1 MAEIFERFVSN
12 EYGVLEVIFREKE
25 KKQEDQEN
33 WGGGGGGG
41 GGKGEEKTFQF
52 PQPSVF

>member
-25 KKQEDQEN
+25 KNKKTKRIVCR
-33 WGGGGGGG
+33 GGRVVV
-41 GGKGEEKTFQF
+41 KGSKNL
-52 PQPSVF
+52 